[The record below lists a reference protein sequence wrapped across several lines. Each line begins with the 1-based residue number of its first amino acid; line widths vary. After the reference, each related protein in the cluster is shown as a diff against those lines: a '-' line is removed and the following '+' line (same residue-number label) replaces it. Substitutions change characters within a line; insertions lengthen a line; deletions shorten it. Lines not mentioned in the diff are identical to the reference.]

1 MSTPASEESAMS
13 EKRGLRGFVRRNRDE
28 LWLEL
33 IGGVIL
39 ALVVGLVFFAIDQAS
54 TDARESH
61 AESLSNSVF
70 VREAVMAGNEL
81 LPFSA
86 LNLEGAQLSGLLLA
100 GADFSDA
107 DLRDAELK
115 GSDLTGATLV
125 EADLTGAD
133 LAGAVLAGADLSEAR
148 LDGTEVSGVDFT
160 GAVLEEVD
168 LSQAFYVAGEPP
180 VGLDDIDLLRVAGS
194 SDSDD

>member
-1 MSTPASEESAMS
+1 MSTSASAEQAASDE
-13 EKRGLRGFVRRNRDE
+13 RGFRGFVRRNRDD

-54 TDARESH
+54 TDSRESH
-61 AESLSNSVF
+61 AESLSNSLF
-70 VREAVMAGNEL
+70 VREAVMGGNEL

-86 LNLEGAQLSGLLLA
+86 LNLEGAQLSGLRLA

-115 GSDLTGATLV
+115 RSDLTGATLV

-133 LAGAVLAGADLSEAR
+133 LAGAVLAGADLSEAN

-160 GAVLEEVD
+160 GAVLDEVD
-168 LSQAFYVAGEPP
+168 LSAAFYVAGEPP
-180 VGLDDIDLLRVAGS
+180 IGLDDIDLLRVAGS
-194 SDSDD
+194 SDTDD